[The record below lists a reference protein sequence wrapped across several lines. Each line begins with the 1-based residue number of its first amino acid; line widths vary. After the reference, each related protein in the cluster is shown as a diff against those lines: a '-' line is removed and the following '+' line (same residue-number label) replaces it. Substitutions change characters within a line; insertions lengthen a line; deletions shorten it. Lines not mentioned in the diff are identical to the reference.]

1 MSKVQPRTLSGFL
14 ELLPGRQ
21 AQFERMAAIIRESY
35 ALYGFTPLDTPLIDC
50 NRIQRGAVSQGRRR
64 DGEADLPFHQGGQR
78 FIPAL

>member
-35 ALYGFTPLDTPLIDC
+35 ALYGFTPQI
-50 NRIQRGAVSQGRRR
+50 GRASCR
-64 DGEADLPFHQGGQR
+64 DRVFVHV
-78 FIPAL
+78 

>member
-35 ALYGFTPLDTPLIDC
+35 ALYGFTPLDTPLIESLSL
-50 NRIQRGAVSQGRRR
+50 I
-64 DGEADLPFHQGGQR
+64 H
-78 FIPAL
+78 I

>member
-35 ALYGFTPLDTPLIDC
+35 ALYGFKI
-50 NRIQRGAVSQGRRR
+50 GR
-64 DGEADLPFHQGGQR
+64 AHV
-78 FIPAL
+78 